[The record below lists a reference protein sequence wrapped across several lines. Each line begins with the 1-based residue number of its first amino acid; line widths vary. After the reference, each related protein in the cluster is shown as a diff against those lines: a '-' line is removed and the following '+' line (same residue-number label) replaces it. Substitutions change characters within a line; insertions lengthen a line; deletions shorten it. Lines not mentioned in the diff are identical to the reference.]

1 MRLVPAHEKKKRGCL
16 YCANVEI
23 VRTGGRKKDSRTACP
38 FDECPYKVLDKYE
51 SYEEFMKSEDS
62 KILVTEFF
70 STIPSCYELQSRM
83 TPNRSFSDGDSR
95 VGI

>member
-1 MRLVPAHEKKKRGCL
+1 MRLVPYYEKKQRGCQ

-23 VRTGGRKKDSRTACP
+23 VEGGRSKGSRTCCP
-38 FDECPYKVLDKYE
+38 FDECPYAVLDKYKT
-51 SYEEFMKSEDS
+51 YEEFMKSEDS
-62 KILVTEFF
+62 KILVNEFF
-70 STIPSCYELQSRM
+70 STVASCYELQSRM

>member
-1 MRLVPAHEKKKRGCL
+1 MRFIKFQEKKKRGCL
-16 YCANVEI
+16 YCQNV
-23 VRTGGRKKDSRTACP
+23 VVKKSGYGGGDSHTACP

-51 SYEEFMKSEDS
+51 TYEAFMKSEDS
-62 KILVTEFF
+62 KILVNEFF
-70 STIPSCYELQSRM
+70 SSVASCYECQSRM

>member
-1 MRLVPAHEKKKRGCL
+1 MRTIPFYEKKQRGCQ
-16 YCANVEI
+16 YCAHVE
-23 VRTGGRKKDSRTACP
+23 VVFGGTAKGSRTGCP
-38 FDECPYKVLDKYE
+38 FKECPYTVLEKYK

-62 KILVTEFF
+62 KILVNEFF
-70 STIPSCYELQSRM
+70 STVASCYELQSRM